1 MASVETIVHAMLTRS
16 RKKLMLASALSN
28 TVYAYLFAQKRVHME
43 DGGPSITNPLITGR
57 NPNIASMSYYDT
69 VPVAQT
75 NEFDTVSYTMAR
87 VVGTVIISDQ
97 EMDENKGNSV
107 IFKILEG
114 KITALDESIKEKFSD
129 YLVSTGAGTDPNGLP
144 NLIPDD
150 PTTGSVGGINLAT
163 EPQFRPSVYN
173 FAGALNANNIEEA
186 FDDVL
191 MDLTRNSE
199 KPDVIFAGRNIYR
212 LHRTAARDKMQISL
226 DSSGTGKALVNLGIV
241 GTTHQGTPLLFD
253 EKLDPNTAYF
263 INSKYLSLHILS
275 GVNMKVKQLTA
286 PWNVDAIGRRIV
298 WEGQLCAWRMHRT
311 HGKIL
316 NT

>member
-1 MASVETIVHAMLTRS
+1 MLTRS

>member
-1 MASVETIVHAMLTRS
+1 MASVETITHAMLTRS

-28 TVYAYLFAQKRVHME
+28 AVYAYLFAQKRVVME

-87 VVGTVIISDQ
+87 VVGTLIISDQ
-97 EMDENKGNSV
+97 EVDENKGNSV

-129 YLVSTGAGTDPNGLP
+129 YLVSVGAGTDPNGLP

-150 PTTGSVGGINLAT
+150 PTTGSVGGINLAL

-173 FAGALNANNIEEA
+173 FAGTLNANNIEEA

-191 MDLTRNSE
+191 LDLTRGNE
-199 KPDVIFAGRNIYR
+199 KPNVMFAGRNIYR

-226 DSSGTGKALVNLGIV
+226 GATGVGKSLINLGIV
-241 GTTHQGTPLLFD
+241 GTTHQGTPLIFD
-253 EKLDPNTAYF
+253 EKLDPNTVYF
-263 INSKYLSLHILS
+263 INDKYLSLHILS

-286 PWNVDAIGRRIV
+286 PWNVDAVGRRIV
-298 WEGQLCAWRMHRT
+298 WEGQLCVWRQHRT